1 MRDEAVDDSLAV
13 AALKIIPTWFGTS
26 KIIQK
31 LYIALY
37 ADYGFLYFDEDSGD
51 IKFGYNEMGIV
62 SVNLDT
68 LILIIILMKIIL
80 ILLFLSDF

>member
-1 MRDEAVDDSLAV
+1 MRDEAVDDSLA
-13 AALKIIPTWFGTS
+13 ALKIILTWFVTS
-26 KIIQK
+26 KIIKK
-31 LYIALY
+31 LYTALY
-37 ADYGFLYFDEDSGD
+37 ADYGLLYFDEDSGD
-51 IKFGYNEMGIV
+51 VKFGYNEMGIV